1 MICYCSVVQFWQLI
15 LLRVGVALGEAVC
28 RPAAS
33 SLIAEIFSPASREVQ
48 YCDALCSTVVQ
59 GRG

>member
-1 MICYCSVVQFWQLI
+1 MVPLKQDICYCSVVQFWQLI

-33 SLIAEIFSPASREVQ
+33 SLIAEIFSPASREGVLW
-48 YCDALCSTVVQ
+48 CTV
-59 GRG
+59 